1 MEHNSENLV
10 VSVFLLYLV
19 IVSDCSFRIWL
30 DEIRG
35 EGRESFGDNFWAA
48 SKKFSG
54 RVAPG
59 ALGAPGARAARMRG
73 GGGGGGAA
81 VGRAESSERW
91 RAGVGS
97 LAGAGWGH
105 VQAGARRGGLR
116 EQRVG
121 CIE

>member
-48 SKKFSG
+48 SKKFSVG
-54 RVAPG
+54 LLLAWLVAVAVRVVAAADARHLGLLRERRTLGPF
-59 ALGAPGARAARMRG
+59 LGAVLLALLL
-73 GGGGGGAA
+73 
-81 VGRAESSERW
+81 ER
-91 RAGVGS
+91 RS
-97 LAGAGWGH
+97 LHTGDT
-105 VQAGARRGGLR
+105 
-116 EQRVG
+116 
-121 CIE
+121 